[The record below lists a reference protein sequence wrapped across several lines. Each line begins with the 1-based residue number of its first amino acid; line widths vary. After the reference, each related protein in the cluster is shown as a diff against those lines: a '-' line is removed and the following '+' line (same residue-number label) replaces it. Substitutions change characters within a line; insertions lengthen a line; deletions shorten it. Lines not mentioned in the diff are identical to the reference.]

1 MVLYFSGTGNSKYI
15 AKKIAA
21 ALEDEIVDLNDRI
34 KRADFSRITAKD
46 RLVFVTPTYAWRVP
60 TVVSDYLEKVKF
72 DGEKKAW
79 FVMNCGGEIGNASKY
94 IEKLCDKL
102 ALEYMGVVG
111 IVMPENYIAL
121 FNAPDTNKA
130 QEIIAKAEPKIQ
142 AAIDDIRNG
151 VKFAKPRNNLY
162 DRFMSACVN
171 PIFFKFIVKADDFYA
186 TDKCVGCG
194 LCAKLCPLNNIEI
207 VDGKPEW
214 ERNCTH
220 CMACINH
227 CPAQAIEYGEKS
239 KGKPRY
245 HLD

>member
-15 AKKIAA
+15 AQKIAN
-21 ALEDEIVDLNDRI
+21 ALDDELLDLNDRI
-34 KRADFSRITAKD
+34 KRADFSKITAQN
-46 RLVFVTPTYAWRVP
+46 RFVFVTPTYAWRMP
-60 TVVSDYLEKVKF
+60 RIVSDFVENIRFEGAKR
-72 DGEKKAW
+72 AW
-79 FVMNCGGEIGNASKY
+79 FVLDCGGEIGNAGKY
-94 IEKLCDKL
+94 LEKLCDKL
-102 ALEYMGVVG
+102 SLEYMGVAE

-121 FNAPDTNKA
+121 FNAPEPDKA
-130 QEIIAKAEPKIQ
+130 QEIIGKAEPKIEK
-142 AAIDDIRNG
+142 AIEYIKRG
-151 VKFAKPRNNLY
+151 MRFEKPRNNVY

-171 PIFFKFIVKADDFYA
+171 PIFFKFIVKADAFYA

-194 LCAKLCPLNNIEI
+194 LCEKLCPLNNIEI

-214 ERNCTH
+214 GKNCTH

-227 CPAQAIEYGEKS
+227 CPAQAIEYGKKS

>member
-1 MVLYFSGTGNSKYI
+1 M
-15 AKKIAA
+15 
-21 ALEDEIVDLNDRI
+21 
-34 KRADFSRITAKD
+34 
-46 RLVFVTPTYAWRVP
+46 P

-214 ERNCTH
+214 EKNCTH